1 MGFFYSE
8 SSIKNERSKK
18 HKVPLN
24 AARDLQCKVCPRDK
38 FKNFT
43 PKMEPYG
50 SDNPS
55 IYIVLNQPSKEDD
68 QLGEPL
74 YGKSGNILFEL
85 LPDNW
90 KDFIRINY
98 IVRCHSDKKPDD
110 LEITCCEKFIQ
121 DDIERTK
128 PKVVL
133 GLGSGVLTYFFKTA
147 AIDLWRN
154 RFIPI
159 NIGNYPTWIFHTFSP
174 SFVFS
179 KRREDK
185 KTKEKTFKT
194 EYDYAFKLDILRV
207 LKESKSLPQPKIY
220 ETNLESGIKFTSGDK
235 SDSELNKVLQWLE
248 EATTIWGPHAL
259 DIETNG
265 LRPYIENPLILSMA
279 IGTFDKTYAFPIH
292 YPNAWTYEQLQKLMP
307 AIKNYLINSDLKYAH
322 NAQFEEE
329 WLSYPK
335 FFGEDIIRKA
345 EWGCTKAQAYTMD
358 ERRGML
364 SLDTLCK
371 INFGIDLKA
380 MSNLDRNN
388 LIKAPINLLLRYNAL
403 DTKWTELLSRI
414 QADRLKKERKLT
426 KVYNQLIKSIP
437 TLVKAQQ
444 TGIVVDYDLRD
455 TLDKEITVDLQKIE
469 DKIQAF
475 PNVIQYKKKY
485 KNFNINSPKDL
496 LTYFK
501 EIENLSDDDLK
512 DKKDKVGTGEDVLS
526 RLDKTKHPIVGLLL
540 QNRALKKKYTT
551 YIEPL
556 VSHAFDSDGKI
567 HTNFNLYETSTGRLS
582 SNNPNMQNW
591 PQRRGREIRRLVIA
605 PKNHWIVASDYG
617 QIEARLIGV
626 ASQDPVYCDAMWNNY
641 DIHLEWA
648 ERIAKAYP
656 DVIGGKANL
665 GDQEKIKKFRKD
677 VKNQW
682 TFPAFYGSSPYSI
695 ARAIRIPTDTVL
707 QLFQQFWK
715 MFAGVKRWQKRVSDF
730 YDKNGYVETLTGR
743 RRYGPMSFNK
753 SINSPIQG
761 TASDICV
768 NAMNH
773 LSEAGINVIMNIH
786 DDVTSY
792 VHDDNLEST
801 IDVIAEI
808 MCKSAYELIPFL
820 NVPIA
825 IEISAGKNW
834 CDQEEIGTYFSTE
847 FMKVDKK
854 LHNPEE
860 FMAL

>member
-8 SSIKNERSKK
+8 SSTKSEKAPK

-24 AARDLQCKVCPRDK
+24 SAKDLQCKVCPRDK

-50 SDNPS
+50 SENPT
-55 IYIVLNQPSKEDD
+55 IYIVLGQPSKEDD
-68 QLGEPL
+68 QFGEPL
-74 YGKSGNILFEL
+74 YGKSGDILFEL

-90 KDFIRINY
+90 EKFIRINY
-98 IVRCHSDKKPDD
+98 IVRCHSDKKPEE
-110 LEITCCEKFIQ
+110 LELACCEKFIIN
-121 DDIERTK
+121 DIERTK
-128 PKVVL
+128 PKIIL
-133 GLGSGVLTYFFKTA
+133 GLGSTVLTYFFKTA
-147 AIDLWRN
+147 AVDLWRN
-154 RFIPI
+154 RFIPL
-159 NIGNYPTWIFHTFSP
+159 NVGSHTAWFFETFSP
-174 SFVFS
+174 ESVLE
-179 KRREDK
+179 RRKEDR
-185 KTKEKTFKT
+185 KTKEKTVKT
-194 EYDYAFKLDILRV
+194 EYDHSFKLDILRL
-207 LKESKSLPQPKIY
+207 LKESKSLSEPKVY
-220 ETNLESGIKFTSGDK
+220 STDLEAGIEFTAGNK
-235 SDSELNKVLQWLE
+235 SNTELTKVLNWLK
-248 EATTIWGPHAL
+248 EAETWGPHAL

-265 LRPYIENPLILSMA
+265 LRPYIENPLILSIA
-279 IGTFDKTYAFPIH
+279 IGTFDKTYSFPIQ
-292 YPNAWTYEQLQKLMP
+292 YPDAWTHEQLQKLMP
-307 AIKNYLINSDLKYAH
+307 AVKKYLIDSDVKFAH

-335 FFGEDIIRKA
+335 FFGEDILRKA

-371 INFGIDLKA
+371 VNFGINLKA

-403 DTKWTELLSRI
+403 DTKWTHLLSKV
-414 QADRLKKERKLT
+414 QSVELKKERKLL

-455 TLDKEITVDLQKIE
+455 SLDKETKIDLQKID
-469 DKIQAF
+469 DKIQTV
-475 PNVIQYKKKY
+475 PNVTKY
-485 KNFNINSPKDL
+485 KRKYKDFNINSPKDL

-501 EIENLSDDDLK
+501 EIENLTDEDLK
-512 DKKDKVGTGEDVLS
+512 DKKGKVGTGEDVLS
-526 RLDKTKHPIVGLLL
+526 RLDKVKYPVVGLLL

-556 VSHAFDSDGKI
+556 VSHAFASDGKI

-617 QIEARLIGV
+617 QIEARMLGV
-626 ASQDPVYCDAMWNNY
+626 ASQDSVYCDAMWNNY

-665 GDQEKIKKFRKD
+665 KDPERIKKFRKD

-695 ARAIRIPTDTVL
+695 ARAIRVPTDTVL

-715 MFAGVKRWQKRVSDF
+715 MFSGVKKWQKRVTDF
-730 YDKNGYVETLTGR
+730 YDKHGYVETLTGR
-743 RRYGPMSFNK
+743 RRYGPISYNK
-753 SINSPIQG
+753 IINSPIQG

-773 LSEAGINVIMNIH
+773 LSEAGIDVIMNIH